1 MFGGLVVSKTMPKEL
16 NQEIRNTL
24 ETLIKG
30 KPGTRILLTAGR
42 SAEERDAIVYLT
54 DIRALVNEG
63 HSVRVSAYGRE
74 YLERLNTPAALYWFN
89 RNWFPAVVAA
99 SVFLASV
106 GGIIATI
113 LTRQPPV

>member
-1 MFGGLVVSKTMPKEL
+1 MSKTMPKEL

-24 ETLIKG
+24 ETLIEG
-30 KPGTRILLTAGR
+30 KPGTRIFLTLGT
-42 SAEERDAIVYLT
+42 SAEQGDAIAYLT
-54 DIRALVNEG
+54 DIGACVNEG

-74 YLERLNTPAALYWFN
+74 YWERLNTPTALYWFN